1 MNRKRDMY
9 NCIEE
14 KMITKLIRMNLKGK
28 DFKIIAKNLVA
39 LPTIKQPIL
48 ILISKLYEKVE

>member
-1 MNRKRDMY
+1 MY

-14 KMITKLIRMNLKGK
+14 KMINKLLKMELKGK
-28 DFKIIAKNLVA
+28 EFRIIAKNVVA
-39 LPTIKQPIL
+39 LPSIKQPIL